1 MSSSRLFFLLSFTM
15 LFAALVGCASQAPR
29 PSILETLRH
38 VGAPVHDDT
47 REGYKLSFQVMTQ
60 AQKRAT
66 LSSDEEQAEA
76 SGGLSHH
83 IMLIILSPEGRFATG
98 AEVRFSVTGPG
109 GTVQEAQA
117 VPMVGGYGADVDL
130 RTTGRYQV
138 HAEIEVGGKKL
149 ADDFTYE
156 RT

>member
-1 MSSSRLFFLLSFTM
+1 MSSSRLFFPLSFPM
-15 LFAALVGCASQAPR
+15 LVAALVGCASQAPQ

-38 VGAPVHDDT
+38 VGTPVHDDT
-47 REGYKLSFQVMTQ
+47 RDGYKLSFQVMTQ

-66 LSSDEEQAEA
+66 LSSDE
-76 SGGLSHH
+76 GGADQPGLPSHH
-83 IMLIILSPEGRFATG
+83 IMLIILSPEDRFATG

-130 RTTGRYQV
+130 RAKGRYQV